1 MNNVK
6 KVLKTKEGM
15 LLGIIII
22 IVAVISIVNP
32 VFWRLD
38 NLMDI
43 LKNCVVLGILSCGML
58 LVVLTGG
65 IDVSV
70 GAVTAACACIVGT
83 FLMQVSDN
91 IFLALLVGVG
101 AGALMG
107 LANGLLVARL
117 QIPPIVATLGTFNI
131 INGIVK
137 YATNGTWITGI
148 PQNFIDFG
156 QISFFNTTVDGVTK
170 PVGLPIQVVFLI
182 VVAVVTW
189 ALLKYTR
196 FGRSVYAVGGS
207 RDSAQR
213 IGYNIKKT
221 ETLLYMYL
229 GALAGVAA
237 LVHTSIYRQVDP
249 NSFAGFEIQVVA
261 TVVIGGTNIQGG
273 YGSIFGAI
281 LGVVFMTILNNGLI
295 LMRIP
300 TFWQQIVVGIII
312 VVAVSIDAISRYN
325 TEKNRRK
332 VDVA

>member
-6 KVLKTKEGM
+6 RVLKTKEGM

-22 IVAVISIVNP
+22 SVAVISIGNP

-117 QIPPIVATLGTFNI
+117 QIPPIVATLGT
-131 INGIVK
+131 V
-137 YATNGTWITGI
+137 
-148 PQNFIDFG
+148 
-156 QISFFNTTVDGVTK
+156 S
-170 PVGLPIQVVFLI
+170 
-182 VVAVVTW
+182 
-189 ALLKYTR
+189 YTHLD
-196 FGRSVYAVGGS
+196 VY
-207 RDSAQR
+207 
-213 IGYNIKKT
+213 K
-221 ETLLYMYL
+221 
-229 GALAGVAA
+229 
-237 LVHTSIYRQVDP
+237 RQ
-249 NSFAGFEIQVVA
+249 
-261 TVVIGGTNIQGG
+261 T
-273 YGSIFGAI
+273 
-281 LGVVFMTILNNGLI
+281 
-295 LMRIP
+295 
-300 TFWQQIVVGIII
+300 
-312 VVAVSIDAISRYN
+312 
-325 TEKNRRK
+325 
-332 VDVA
+332 